1 MLAIFFDIL
10 VDISFNGPRQHSFA
24 KLSWILVLQG
34 LHICWHFFSQ
44 NESCVDVTVH
54 AQSALSVNICVGY
67 VNHS

>member
-1 MLAIFFDIL
+1 
-10 VDISFNGPRQHSFA
+10 
-24 KLSWILVLQG
+24 LSWILVLQG